1 MKTCSQILG
10 TAIATRRA
18 RGALFLAGLI
28 LTPAVA
34 ESQAAEPGSPLASL
48 RIYSEPPGAA
58 VYLDDAFLGE
68 TDAISGALVTNGLA
82 PREHVLRLTRRGYAD
97 VTQSLTLVAS
107 TPTTVQIT
115 LAPLSANT
123 AVPPWLLGLT
133 VVALFACSIVA
144 VRMRRQRSASMPHDA
159 RLGLAHEPRAANP
172 RTLRGTP
179 SERLAELGS
188 QVLEAA
194 KTGGASERP
203 ERFGDYLLL
212 EQLGQGG
219 MASVFKAERGGELS
233 ALKRPLDAHLE
244 DGDFRKRFERE
255 AEIGHTL
262 QHPNIVR
269 ILEQGAVGNVPFFTM
284 ELLRGETLQAR
295 LRHEGVLSPHAA
307 AELVAQVA
315 EALGYAHRKGVIHR
329 DVKPSNIMVGDDG
342 TAKVMDYGI
351 ARARRF
357 EALTLAGSFLGTP
370 DYVAPETAEG
380 RGSDA
385 RSDLYSLGIVLYE
398 ILTGRKPFVGAT
410 AFATLRKHVAEPP
423 VPPST
428 HAPATPAALEAIVL
442 RLLRKNPEERY
453 ASAAELLVDLRAF
466 LKELA

>member
-10 TAIATRRA
+10 MPIATRRA
-18 RGALFLAGLI
+18 RGALLLAGLI

-34 ESQAAEPGSPLASL
+34 EPQAAELDSKLASL
-48 RIYSEPPGAA
+48 RVHSEPPGAA

-68 TDAISGALVTNGLA
+68 TDPVSGALVTNDLA
-82 PREHVLRLTRRGYAD
+82 PQAHLLRLTHRGYAD

-107 TPTTVQIT
+107 TRTTVQIT
-115 LAPLSANT
+115 LASLAT
-123 AVPPWLLGLT
+123 VAVPPWLLGLT
-133 VVALFACSIVA
+133 AVALLTCSIVA
-144 VRMRRQRSASMPHDA
+144 LRLRRPRSTSMPDDA
-159 RLGLAHEPRAANP
+159 KLGLGLAPRGANAG
-172 RTLRGTP
+172 TLRGTP

-233 ALKRPLDAHLE
+233 ALKRPLDAYLE
-244 DGDFRKRFERE
+244 DGDFRERFERE

-295 LRHEGVLSPHAA
+295 LRDEGVLKPRAA
-307 AELVAQVA
+307 ALLVAQVA
-315 EALGYAHRKGVIHR
+315 EALGYAHRKGVVHR

-357 EALTLAGSFLGTP
+357 QALTLAGSFLGTP

-380 RGSDA
+380 RGTDA
-385 RSDLYSLGIVLYE
+385 RSDLYSLGIVFYE
-398 ILTGRKPFVGAT
+398 LLTGRKPFVGET
-410 AFATLRKHVAEPP
+410 AFAILRKHIAEAP
-423 VPPST
+423 VPPSA
-428 HAPATPAALEAIVL
+428 HAPGTPAALEAIIL

-453 ASAAELLVDLRAF
+453 AGAAELLVDLRAF
-466 LKELA
+466 LKEA